1 METLND
7 IDRLQTTAQTAIR
20 KKFIRHRIRFGA
32 LFLLVVIAAV
42 STPHIVHGHFIVP
55 EQFGQSAVI
64 LLDVLVFLVI
74 LFFYQRETQKLTAE
88 RDAGERLLTDSY
100 RYIGKANRTIDIIA
114 QFMNIPAGPVNR
126 RKEKETFTYLLSV
139 LLVTILK
146 AENGILRFVSK
157 STGRTIAEYH
167 FSLSGEPFA
176 AKIPNKVLFNEKY
189 YEVIEGGVTLVTAGS
204 QSNDIFCSLCFF
216 AKGDIEG
223 DRKRLAA
230 TLLNQLLLVLLLYRR
245 FRDGGAENWGEQ
257 DAAIPIAIRCHNY

>member
-7 IDRLQTTAQTAIR
+7 IARLQTTAYAAIR
-20 KKFIRHRIRFGA
+20 RKFIRHRIRFGA
-32 LFLLVVIAAV
+32 LFTLVVIAAV

-55 EQFGQSAVI
+55 ERFGQSAVI

-88 RDAGERLLTDSY
+88 RDAGERLLSDSY
-100 RYIGKANRTIDIIA
+100 RYIGKANRTMDIIS
-114 QFMNIPAGPVNR
+114 QFMNVPAGPVNR

-146 AENGILRFVSK
+146 AEKGMLRFVNK

-167 FSLSGEPFA
+167 FSLGGEPFT
-176 AKIPNKVLFNEKY
+176 AKIPNKDLVGEKF
-189 YEVIEGGVTLVTAGS
+189 YEGTEGGVTIVTAGS
-204 QSNDIFCSLCFF
+204 QINDISCSLCYV
-216 AKGDIEG
+216 AAADVEG

-230 TLLNQLLLVLLLYRR
+230 TLLNQLLIIFQVYRAFQKR
-245 FRDGGAENWGEQ
+245 KGSEILGRNTEALPYEGAEVS
-257 DAAIPIAIRCHNY
+257 